1 MDSSLN
7 LESND
12 DSYESHMLGAYF
24 ALQRTLEI
32 FKGKVEKSNYPC
44 ALQKKLLT
52 PWVCW
57 MHSQIQNIKFFSS

>member
-52 PWVCW
+52 P
-57 MHSQIQNIKFFSS
+57 